1 VPMLTSVK
9 LIAEHVRGWAWFGH
23 MVQR

>member
-1 VPMLTSVK
+1 MLTSVK